1 MSSYTCAGDA
11 RGKSRK
17 DERTHAGVIIAG
29 TFYLRK
35 VVIITDIQV
44 IGQLIASLGFPIVA
58 CGALFWLVNKQD
70 ERHKEEMN
78 GLRKTIEDNTN
89 VLTSLK
95 ELIQIIVNR
104 ENK

>member
-1 MSSYTCAGDA
+1 MDA
-11 RGKSRK
+11 
-17 DERTHAGVIIAG
+17 
-29 TFYLRK
+29 
-35 VVIITDIQV
+35 QV

-70 ERHKEEMN
+70 EQDERHLEEMG

-95 ELIQIIVNR
+95 DLIQTMI
-104 ENK
+104 NKEQNK

>member
-1 MSSYTCAGDA
+1 M
-11 RGKSRK
+11 
-17 DERTHAGVIIAG
+17 
-29 TFYLRK
+29 
-35 VVIITDIQV
+35 DIQV
-44 IGQLIASLGFPIVA
+44 IGQLIESLGFPIVA
-58 CGALFWLVNKQD
+58 YGALFWLVNKQD